1 MDKNLSKF
9 GQTPLSEFG
18 QAPMQKEVKKM
29 NDITLVNCS
38 GADPGTEQT
47 YVYWDRVRAFMS
59 FTGMSLSTLARKS
72 QTPESTLRK
81 LLQGVTKDPRIST
94 VQPVFKALELDA
106 NIALGLSPPRDY
118 DTEISRENVPLTD
131 ALRQQLDSVRAERD
145 AAQEKAQDLRLKYL
159 ETCEALSA
167 AEATI
172 SVMQEAANKYTQQQT
187 QLDKRA
193 DDNRNDFEKV
203 RNTLYAERAEAKRL
217 RIALTVMCFVAIVAL
232 GVAVYVMWD
241 ASHPGT
247 GFFRA

>member
-1 MDKNLSKF
+1 
-9 GQTPLSEFG
+9 
-18 QAPMQKEVKKM
+18 MQKEVKKM
-29 NDITLVNCS
+29 NEIRLVDCS

-106 NIALGLSPPRDY
+106 NIALGLSPARDY
-118 DTEISRENVPLTD
+118 DAEISRENVPLTD

-145 AAQEKAQDLRLKYL
+145 AAQAKAQDLRLKYL
-159 ETCEALSA
+159 EKCEALSA

-172 SVMQEAANKYTQQQT
+172 SIMQEAANNYAHQQT

-193 DDNRNDFEKV
+193 NDSRDDFDKV
-203 RNTLYAERAEAKRL
+203 RKTLYAERAEAKRL
-217 RIALTVMCFVAIVAL
+217 RTALIVMGIVTIISL
-232 GVAVYVMWD
+232 GVTVYVLL
-241 ASHPGT
+241 AALHPAVK
-247 GFFRA
+247 FFWT